1 MKAISPWKS
10 LSVTLCMLFAAQG
23 SSAAASNPA
32 SQKYLDEA
40 LQRLAAQAQRFTA
53 GNGILIE
60 NGVISITPNL
70 AVGDF
75 YQGGIVFYVDDTNRH
90 GLAVALEPPSTA
102 TGAFSNSAPNGDAG
116 QRMYIQGAGLG
127 SGALNT
133 AVMVAFQS
141 MSEAAVGV
149 ALTAGPLA
157 AGYST
162 DAATGLDV
170 TYCSLPT
177 DGSVVTTAPVDCVNG
192 WYLPNVQ
199 EWLVLAS
206 TLPSGAGAVNLAI
219 TNNGG
224 TAIGTGDY
232 WISNTNAGTGSSSTT
247 TPTGTDAYY
256 ISDPT
261 AATPTAMLDATWS
274 DVKNVRAIRRF

>member
-1 MKAISPWKS
+1 MKRTQVWKR
-10 LSVTLCMLFAAQG
+10 LSAVLCMLL
-23 SSAAASNPA
+23 SAHAYTAASNPA

-75 YQGGIVFYVDDTNRH
+75 YQGGVVFYVDDTNRH

-102 TGAFSNSAPNGDAG
+102 TGAFSNSAPNGNATE
-116 QRMYIQGAGLG
+116 RMYILGAGLG
-127 SGALNT
+127 SGAQNT
-133 AVMVAFQS
+133 AIMVAFQS
-141 MSEAAVGV
+141 MSTAVVGA

-177 DGSVVTTAPVDCVNG
+177 DGGTVTTAPANCVDG

-199 EWLVLAS
+199 EGLVLAQQVATVNAAITS
-206 TLPSGAGAVNLAI
+206 AGGTALSSVDYWLSN
-219 TNNGG
+219 TNNGDSVA
-224 TAIGTGDY
+224 TTTTGIPTGVQAY
-232 WISNTNAGTGSSSTT
+232 YLNPLPTTGSS
-247 TPTGTDAYY
+247 
-256 ISDPT
+256 I
-261 AATPTAMLDATWS
+261 AMLDATWS